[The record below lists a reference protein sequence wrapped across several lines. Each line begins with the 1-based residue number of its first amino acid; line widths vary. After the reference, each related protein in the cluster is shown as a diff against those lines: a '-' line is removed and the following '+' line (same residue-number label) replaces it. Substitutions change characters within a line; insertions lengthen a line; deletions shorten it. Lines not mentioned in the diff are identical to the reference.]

1 MRVVDFL
8 EDMAH
13 FTFGLLSAL
22 SVVIHPILTVIA
34 FLIFIFY
41 ELDQDFRLSDYAYQ
55 EIYQYGFGFG
65 LGIVILLFFKIL
77 IYIIGA

>member
-34 FLIFIFY
+34 FLIFILY

-55 EIYQYGFGFG
+55 EICQYGFGFG

-77 IYIIGA
+77 SYVLVV

>member
-1 MRVVDFL
+1 MRIIDFL

-22 SVVIHPILTVIA
+22 SVAIHPALTVIA

-41 ELDQDFRLSDYAYQ
+41 ELDQDFRLSDYAYE
-55 EIYQYGFGFG
+55 EICQYGFGFG
-65 LGIVILLFFKIL
+65 FGIVILLFFKIL
-77 IYIIGA
+77 NCIMGL